1 MLLTVSYVIFRISYT
16 LSNMK
21 KSMRFLMSPINVLM
35 IILVAGMFVGS
46 IPAYAGS
53 AASVA
58 ITQFERGN
66 ISEAE
71 LDQRLRDIG
80 FSEDDIRQVKAVT
93 GQLEH
98 QQEGYVHPSQA
109 ITENTDTE
117 KTSKVSADEGDN
129 FMLIL
134 GLGGAAMVA
143 AIAIAFSKK
152 VLS

>member
-1 MLLTVSYVIFRISYT
+1 
-16 LSNMK
+16 
-21 KSMRFLMSPINVLM
+21 MRFLTSHIKVLM

-80 FSEDDIRQVKAVT
+80 YGEDEIRQVKAVT

-117 KTSKVSADEGDN
+117 KTSKVSAEGDN
-129 FMLIL
+129 IMLIL
-134 GLGGAAMVA
+134 GLGGAATVA
-143 AIAIAFSKK
+143 AIVIAFSKK